1 MPTHSPASTLSRR
14 ALLALAALPAGL
26 ARPAFAQGAGAAF
39 ALVKSTGDQLVAIVN
54 GPGTAAEKRPKL
66 RQVIEANVDIDE
78 IARFV
83 LGRFWRIATPEQQ
96 KQYTPLFRDVLILN
110 ISSKIGDYQG
120 VKFTMGATHARD
132 DGEHVMTIVERPN
145 NPPANVEWV
154 VANAARNVKII
165 DVIAEGTSMRLTQR
179 SDYSSY
185 LSRNNNNVQALIDA
199 LRQQAAENK

>member
-1 MPTHSPASTLSRR
+1 MSTHSPVLSRR
-14 ALLALAALPAGL
+14 AVLALAALPAGL
-26 ARPAFAQGAGAAF
+26 AHPASAQDAGAAA

-54 GPGTAAEKRPKL
+54 GPGTVAEKRPKL
-66 RQVIEANVDIDE
+66 RQVIEANVDVDA
-78 IARFV
+78 IARFA
-83 LGRFWRIATPEQQ
+83 LGRFWRVATPEQQ
-96 KQYTPLFRDVLILN
+96 RQYLPLFHDVLIIN
-110 ISSKIGDYQG
+110 ISGNLGDYRG
-120 VKFTMGATHARD
+120 VKFTVVATHARD
-132 DGEHVMTIVERPN
+132 DGEHVVTIVERPN

-154 VANAARNVKII
+154 VARTAQSLKII

>member
-1 MPTHSPASTLSRR
+1 MSTQSPAFSRR

-26 ARPAFAQGAGAAF
+26 ARPAFAQGGGAAS

-54 GPGTAAEKRPKL
+54 GPGTLAEKQPKL
-66 RQVIEANVDIDE
+66 RRVIEANIDVDE

-83 LGRFWRIATPEQQ
+83 LGRFWRTATPEQQ
-96 KQYTPLFRDVLILN
+96 KQYTLLYHDVLILN
-110 ISSKIGDYQG
+110 ISGNLGDYNG
-120 VKFTMGATHARD
+120 VKFTLGTTHARD

-145 NPPANVEWV
+145 NPPTNVEWV
-154 VANAARNVKII
+154 VASTAKSPKII

-199 LRQQAAENK
+199 MRQQAAQNK